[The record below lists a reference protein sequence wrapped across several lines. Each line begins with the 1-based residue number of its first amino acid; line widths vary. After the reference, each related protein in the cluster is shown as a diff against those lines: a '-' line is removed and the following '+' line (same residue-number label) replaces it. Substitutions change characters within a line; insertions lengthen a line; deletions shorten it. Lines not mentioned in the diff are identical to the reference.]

1 MPSPG
6 ELFTSERN
14 KSASVRPESPDMA
27 GRSEGSSL
35 MRGFVFGLALIPLVG
50 CGSLACRSVFAG
62 DVQAP
67 GAASDNSQQANPP
80 SPGPKQPRK
89 KKISSA
95 QSDAR
100 SARPLPL
107 SEAETYASGN
117 SADLPVSS
125 AAKSSSTNSNS
136 SNTWTGFYVGAGV
149 GAAHQ

>member
-6 ELFTSERN
+6 ELFRSERN
-14 KSASVRPESPDMA
+14 KSAPVRPESPDIA
-27 GRSEGSSL
+27 GRSGGSSL
-35 MRGFVFGLALIPLVG
+35 MRGFVFGLALIPF
-50 CGSLACRSVFAG
+50 LACSSVFAG

-67 GAASDNSQQANPP
+67 GAASDSSQQANPT
-80 SPGPKQPRK
+80 SPGPKQPHK
-89 KKISSA
+89 KKVSSA
-95 QSDAR
+95 QADGR
-100 SARPLPL
+100 SVPRPLPL
-107 SEAETYASGN
+107 SEAETYASGH